1 MSHSHSHA
9 SDHGGDGVLRS
20 GDCAMWWGGVAS
32 EMVETGEKR
41 LTKIINTA
49 KKFIHP
55 GHIKVNDENRLFS
68 SL

>member
-1 MSHSHSHA
+1 
-9 SDHGGDGVLRS
+9 VLRS